1 LWHEKEGDSWR
12 ETMTEEDFKALCEDK
27 GYGDIKVKSYEPHGY
42 DPMHTHD
49 LSIIGLILE
58 GQMTLEWEEGLT
70 TYKPG
75 DICEFAAGTLHAE
88 KTGPKGAKII
98 LGFK

>member
-1 LWHEKEGDSWR
+1 
-12 ETMTEEDFKALCEDK
+12 MTEDNFRTLCEEK
-27 GYGDIKVKSYEPHGY
+27 GYGDIKIKSYEPDGY

-49 LSIIGLILE
+49 RSIIGLVLG
-58 GQMTLEWEEGLT
+58 GQMTLEWEKGST
-70 TYKPG
+70 TYNPD

-88 KTGPKGAKII
+88 KTGPEGARII